1 MTHDNK
7 LQVEAINCGTVIDH
21 IPARIGFKLLT
32 RFKLTETD
40 QRVTI
45 GLNLP
50 SNAQGSKDL
59 IKIENVFLT
68 EAQVNQLA
76 IYAPRAT
83 VNCIENYEVVRK
95 MVPSLPER
103 IDEVLSC
110 PNSNCISRSEPV
122 HSSFS
127 VRARDGEVLLKCK
140 YCEKEFEHHAVME
153 Q

>member
-1 MTHDNK
+1 
-7 LQVEAINCGTVIDH
+7 
-21 IPARIGFKLLT
+21 
-32 RFKLTETD
+32 
-40 QRVTI
+40 
-45 GLNLP
+45 
-50 SNAQGSKDL
+50 L

-103 IDEVLSC
+103 IDEVLSR

-140 YCEKEFEHHAVME
+140 YCEKEF
-153 Q
+153 